1 MKPIFRSSKM
11 LLTGLSIWL
20 FITIFIRPMS
30 VPDEGRYGDISRW
43 MYESGDWLIPRI
55 NGIPFMHKPP
65 LLHWLTASLMEV
77 FGAHIWVARVVPA
90 LAGIMMLVSLFIF
103 TKKYINERVA
113 QIAVAILA
121 TGLLFYGCAEYI
133 NHDILVASWITLTVF
148 CFADFILSNKKS
160 ILFLGYFACACAFLS
175 KGLIGILLPGMI
187 ILPWMIY
194 IGQWKKIPATLN
206 PFGLLLFAV
215 IALPW
220 IFIVQQHHPNF
231 LNYFFIEQQFS
242 RFNSGEFNNK
252 QGWYFYAA
260 LLFVNF
266 LPIILVNGFKFSSS
280 AIRTQTDKKI
290 LSLMVWWGISVL
302 VFFSIPPSKLA
313 GYILPSIAP
322 FTVIFALMTNHVIQ
336 SNKFSKFQIYAF
348 PVLLIALA
356 CILIAAPFT
365 MHRNIDFYQA
375 EQNQIFMVAGCVIIF
390 TSILIFLLKKQK
402 IEFFTFIFACMI
414 ILCSMT
420 SSSIK
425 FFDIRSNSNQV
436 DFVQHIPANVPVIF
450 YDNYYY
456 DVPFLLNLKQPVYVV
471 KDWKIVKTDSSS
483 LELKDGLFFEP
494 DKKQYLLEFSQF
506 DQMIQSKQKLV
517 VFANKGDLKLD
528 SQQVQYQVRHY
539 RNFDVFIIN

>member
-11 LLTGLSIWL
+11 LLIGLSIWL
-20 FITIFIRPMS
+20 LITIFIRPMS

-43 MYESGDWLIPRI
+43 MYESGDWLIPRLD
-55 NGIPFMHKPP
+55 GIPFMHKPP
-65 LLHWLTASLMEV
+65 MLHWLTASLMEI

-90 LAGIMMLVSLFIF
+90 LAGIMMLVSVFLF
-103 TKKYINERVA
+103 TKKHINERVA
-113 QIAVAILA
+113 QIAVVILG

-148 CFADFILSNKKS
+148 CFADFILSGKKS

-175 KGLIGILLPGMI
+175 KGLIGVLIPGMI

-206 PFGLLLFAV
+206 PFGLLLFGG

-220 IFIVQQHHPNF
+220 VFIVQQHYPHF

-260 LLFVNF
+260 LLFINF
-266 LPIILVNGFKFSSS
+266 LPILLANGFKISSVGV
-280 AIRTQTDKKI
+280 RTQTSKAI

-302 VFFSIPPSKLA
+302 IFFSIPPSKLA

-322 FTVIFALMTNHVIQ
+322 FTIIFALITNHAIER
-336 SNKFSKFQIYAF
+336 NKFNKFQVYAL
-348 PVLLIALA
+348 PILLFTLA
-356 CILIAAPFT
+356 CALIIAPFT
-365 MHRNIDFYQA
+365 MHKNIDFYQT
-375 EQNQIFMVAGCVIIF
+375 EQNQIFLVVGCVIFF
-390 TSILIFLLKKQK
+390 TSILIFLFKKQK
-402 IEFFTFIFACMI
+402 INFFTFIFSCMV

-420 SSSIK
+420 SNSIK
-425 FFDIRSNSNQV
+425 FFDLRSNSNQV
-436 DFVQHIPANVPVIF
+436 DFVQHIPKSVPIIF

-471 KDWKIVKTDSSS
+471 KDWKAVKTDSSS
-483 LELKDGLFFEP
+483 LELKDGLLFEP
-494 DKKQYLLEFSQF
+494 DKKKQLWEFAQF
-506 DQMIQSKQKLV
+506 DQAVQSKQKLV
-517 VFANKGDLKLD
+517 VFANQGNLKLD
-528 SQQVQYQVRHY
+528 PEQVHYQVQHY